1 MVSAPMRMQM
11 CTRPGEMGLALTGR
25 TMTGRCLEMTEYI
38 KKEDAIELFW
48 PVDPENDG
56 SDGCTVAL
64 KCGHYNSDEIE
75 AMLSDLPAADVAEV
89 RWSPVIGFEG
99 KYEIS
104 TLGQVRNNKGAMLK
118 PTLKRTTGTVYKVV
132 RLWKEGQYHTKY
144 IHRLVAEA
152 FIPNPGGLP
161 IINHKDEDGTN
172 NLIEN
177 LEWCTQKYNT
187 NYGTGLIRMA
197 KKRKGV
203 PLAKEHKEKIASSV
217 SAYYKT
223 HTSACKG
230 VPSKNRKPIVQCSKD
245 GAEIKRYSSIAE
257 ATDGNLSKV
266 RNITANCNGKRK
278 SAYGFVWKWD
288 KEDKHEAG

>member
-1 MVSAPMRMQM
+1 MK
-11 CTRPGEMGLALTGR
+11 
-25 TMTGRCLEMTEYI
+25 EYI
-38 KKEDAIELFW
+38 EREAISKAYMDLCLAKSKLAKSRKGATFFQSDLLPETEPTTKELFRI
-48 PVDPENDG
+48 VM
-56 SDGCTVAL
+56 
-64 KCGHYNSDEIE
+64 
-75 AMLSDLPAADVAEV
+75 AMPTADVAEV

-99 KYEIS
+99 KYDIS
-104 TLGQVRNNKGAMLK
+104 TLGQVRNNKGAILK

-152 FIPNPGGLP
+152 FIPNPEGLP

-197 KKRKGV
+197 KKRKGI
-203 PLAKEHKEKIASSV
+203 PLAKEHKEKIARSV

-223 HTSACKG
+223 HVSTCKG
-230 VPSKNRKPIVQCSKD
+230 IPSKNRKPVIKCNKD

-257 ATDGNLSKV
+257 ATEGDLSKV

>member
-1 MVSAPMRMQM
+1 MKECIEKTAALDICQKEYEERLRMADY
-11 CTRPGEMGLALTGR
+11 CG
-25 TMTGRCLEMTEYI
+25 
-38 KKEDAIELFW
+38 D
-48 PVDPENDG
+48 
-56 SDGCTVAL
+56 TVAWNIGGAI
-64 KCGHYNSDEIE
+64 KNT
-75 AMLSDLPAADVAEV
+75 PAADVVEV

-104 TLGQVRNNKGAMLK
+104 TLGQVRNNKGDILK

-152 FIPNPGGLP
+152 FIPNPKGLP
-161 IINHKDEDGTN
+161 IVNHKDEDGTN
-172 NLIEN
+172 NSIEN

-230 VPSKNRKPIVQCSKD
+230 IPSKNRKPVIQFSKD
-245 GAEIKRYSSIAE
+245 GAEIKRYSSITE
-257 ATDGNLSKV
+257 ATEGDLSKV

-288 KEDKHEAG
+288 KEAEYEAD

>member
-1 MVSAPMRMQM
+1 MK
-11 CTRPGEMGLALTGR
+11 
-25 TMTGRCLEMTEYI
+25 EYI
-38 KKEDAIELFW
+38 EREAIIPALEDYYEPINLDFPMTLELGQISEVLQNM
-48 PVDPENDG
+48 P
-56 SDGCTVAL
+56 T
-64 KCGHYNSDEIE
+64 
-75 AMLSDLPAADVAEV
+75 ADVVEV

-99 KYEIS
+99 KYDIS
-104 TLGQVRNNKGAMLK
+104 TLGQVRNNKGAILK

-152 FIPNPGGLP
+152 FIPNPEGLP

-197 KKRKGV
+197 KKRKGI
-203 PLAKEHKEKIASSV
+203 PLAKEHKEKIARSV

-223 HTSACKG
+223 HVSTCKG
-230 VPSKNRKPIVQCSKD
+230 IPSKNRKPVIKCNKD

-257 ATDGNLSKV
+257 ATEGDLSKV

-278 SAYGFVWKWD
+278 SAYGFVWKWG
-288 KEDKHEAG
+288 KEDEHEVLEP

>member
-1 MVSAPMRMQM
+1 MK
-11 CTRPGEMGLALTGR
+11 
-25 TMTGRCLEMTEYI
+25 EYI
-38 KKEDAIELFW
+38 EKAA
-48 PVDPENDG
+48 V
-56 SDGCTVAL
+56 L
-64 KCGHYNSDEIE
+64 KYSK
-75 AMLSDLPAADVAEV
+75 AMLNLAEQRIQSGKAESDVWKAIHQTQEEERREFVSLLENAPAANVVEV

-104 TLGQVRNNKGAMLK
+104 TLGQVRNNKGDILK

-152 FIPNPGGLP
+152 FIPNPKGLP

-203 PLAKEHKEKIASSV
+203 PLAKEHKEKIASAV

-230 VPSKNRKPIVQCSKD
+230 IPSKNRKPVIQFSKD
-245 GAEIKRYSSIAE
+245 GAEIKRYSSITE
-257 ATDGNLSKV
+257 ATEGNLSKV

-288 KEDKHEAG
+288 KEDEHDKHSSNPV